1 MRTITLCMALGA
13 LSCLTNSA
21 HSNDIPEGKIY
32 SYKEEDGITREMEIH
47 FPRDHDPSTE
57 SVPGIIMFHGG
68 GWGGGEEGPIS
79 LLMQLLCTPR
89 TSGSHRIVSTGN
101 KDV

>member
-1 MRTITLCMALGA
+1 MRTVTLCIALGA

-32 SYKEEDGITREMEIH
+32 SYKEEDGVTREMEIH
-47 FPRDHDPSTE
+47 FPR
-57 SVPGIIMFHGG
+57 
-68 GWGGGEEGPIS
+68 
-79 LLMQLLCTPR
+79 R
-89 TSGSHRIVSTGN
+89 TCGSHRIVSTGN